1 MYIHYTD
8 NVRMTVIT
16 TEVKIHTRTL
26 KPDNLTL
33 RMKFAHFLS
42 WLKGKMGMHDWHSTG
57 HGLKHFLSYS
67 GDQKLHEIVEKNC
80 MWKLHVET

>member
-1 MYIHYTD
+1 
-8 NVRMTVIT
+8 MTVIT
-16 TEVKIHTRTL
+16 TKVKIHTRTL
-26 KPDNLTL
+26 KTDNLTL

-57 HGLKHFLSYS
+57 LKHFLSYS
-67 GDQKLHEIVEKNC
+67 GDQKLHEIVGKKG

>member
-1 MYIHYTD
+1 
-8 NVRMTVIT
+8 
-16 TEVKIHTRTL
+16 
-26 KPDNLTL
+26 
-33 RMKFAHFLS
+33 MKFAHFLS

-67 GDQKLHEIVEKNC
+67 GDQKLHEIVEKTC